1 MIQSVTRSVSL
12 VSLVR
17 VSMCVAL
24 MAVTAAGC
32 GRTEE
37 DGPAVATP
45 SLTLS
50 RDRVAIGS
58 PVTLTY
64 KFEVAPDAK
73 IDGDYLVFS
82 HVLTPDGEQM
92 WTDDHTPPTPTSKWK
107 PGETIEYSRTVF
119 VPNYPYVGEATI
131 RVGLYQNDKRLTLNG
146 SDVSRHEYVVAKLQ
160 VAPQSENI
168 FLVEKSGWHPA
179 EVAADNPASEWRWT
193 EQQAVTSFRNPKK
206 DATFYL
212 EYDARPDLFTP
223 PQQVTVR
230 IGDAVIGSFAA
241 DSRDRTL
248 LTFPITAAQFG
259 QGEMAEIVIEV
270 DRTFTPPG
278 GRDTRKLGIR
288 VFHTFVEPK

>member
-1 MIQSVTRSVSL
+1 MIQIVTRSVSL
-12 VSLVR
+12 VRLVR
-17 VSMCVAL
+17 ASMCVAL
-24 MAVTAAGC
+24 VAMMAAGC
-32 GRTEE
+32 GSKEE

-58 PVTLTY
+58 PVKLTY
-64 KFEVAPDAK
+64 KFEVASDAQ
-73 IDGDYLVFS
+73 IDG
-82 HVLTPDGEQM
+82 
-92 WTDDHTPPTPTSKWK
+92 WK

-131 RVGLYQNDKRLTLNG
+131 RVGLYQNDKRLTLTG
-146 SDVSRHEYVVAKLQ
+146 TDASRHEYVVAKLQ

-212 EYDARPDLFTP
+212 EYDARSDLFTP
-223 PQQVTVR
+223 PHQVTVR
-230 IGDAVIGSFAA
+230 VGDAVIGSFAA

-259 QGEMAEIVIEV
+259 QGEMAEIVIDV